1 MSSESED
8 EEDDTGFEMHAAVS
22 PTVSS
27 AAGATESLAAETAQL
42 NPDAA
47 ASVGAWNLH
56 AVPMHHYLDAPG
68 LCTEACR
75 PRSA

>member
-47 ASVGAWNLH
+47 ASVAPKPPDGNPSVARYVRRLPLS
-56 AVPMHHYLDAPG
+56 VP
-68 LCTEACR
+68 
-75 PRSA
+75 S